1 MSQSEDKS
9 NAPITPRPQRKSLGF
24 LGAVGLVL
32 MNFGTVSATMKTVQ
46 HLKQQPP
53 EPLGFDLTLRYGDG
67 GFIAYGVAAAVL
79 GFVLIGMEYREYR
92 RGKAK

>member
-1 MSQSEDKS
+1 MSETENKS
-9 NAPITPRPQRKSLGF
+9 NGLNTAGPQRKKFGL
-24 LGAVGLVL
+24 LHIVGLLL
-32 MNFGTVSATMKTVQ
+32 MNLGVVFTTMKTVN

-79 GFVLIGMEYREYR
+79 GLILMWIAFR
-92 RGKAK
+92 RSKDK

>member
-1 MSQSEDKS
+1 M
-9 NAPITPRPQRKSLGF
+9 L
-24 LGAVGLVL
+24 L
-32 MNFGTVSATMKTVQ
+32 MNFGVIFTTMKTMN

-79 GFVLIGMEYREYR
+79 GFILIWMEPRHR
-92 RGKAK
+92 KGV

>member
-1 MSQSEDKS
+1 MSESENKS
-9 NAPITPRPQRKSLGF
+9 NDHNSAVSPPRQKFRLRLWIGM
-24 LGAVGLVL
+24 LL
-32 MNFGTVSATMKTVQ
+32 MNFGIVFTSMKTMN

-79 GFVLIGMEYREYR
+79 GFVLIVLEAR
-92 RGKAK
+92 RRKAR